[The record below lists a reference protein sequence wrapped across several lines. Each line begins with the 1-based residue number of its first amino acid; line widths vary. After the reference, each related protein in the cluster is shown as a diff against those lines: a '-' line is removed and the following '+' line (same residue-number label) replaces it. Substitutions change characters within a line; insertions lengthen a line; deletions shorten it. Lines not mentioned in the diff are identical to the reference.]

1 MWFYNEVDIISV
13 DNSTT
18 VLLRIVYKPNEMLT
32 EKCIIIIIYVN
43 VNGFTN
49 SDLMFMKG
57 VFIVVDDKLSFLDN
71 ILFK

>member
-1 MWFYNEVDIISV
+1 MWFYSEVDIISV

-18 VLLRIVYKPNEMLT
+18 VLLRIVYKQNEMLT
-32 EKCIIIIIYVN
+32 EKFIIIIYDN

-57 VFIVVDDKLSFLDN
+57 VFLVVYDKLSFLDN

>member
-1 MWFYNEVDIISV
+1 MSV
-13 DNSTT
+13 DNSTI
-18 VLLRIVYKPNEMLT
+18 VLLRIVSKQNEMLT
-32 EKCIIIIIYVN
+32 ENIIIIYDN

>member
-1 MWFYNEVDIISV
+1 MWFYSEVDIISV

-18 VLLRIVYKPNEMLT
+18 VLLRIVYEQNEMLT
-32 EKCIIIIIYVN
+32 EKCITIIYDN
-43 VNGFTN
+43 VNCFTN

-57 VFIVVDDKLSFLDN
+57 VFLVVYDKLSFLDN

>member
-1 MWFYNEVDIISV
+1 MWFYSEVDIISV

-18 VLLRIVYKPNEMLT
+18 VLLRIVYKQNEMLT
-32 EKCIIIIIYVN
+32 EKCITIIYDN

-57 VFIVVDDKLSFLDN
+57 VFIVVDDK
-71 ILFK
+71 

>member
-1 MWFYNEVDIISV
+1 MWFYSEVDIISV
-13 DNSTT
+13 DNSTI
-18 VLLRIVYKPNEMLT
+18 VLLRIVSKQNEMLT
-32 EKCIIIIIYVN
+32 ENIIIIYDN

>member
-1 MWFYNEVDIISV
+1 MWFYSEVDIISV
-13 DNSTT
+13 DNFTT
-18 VLLRIVYKPNEMLT
+18 VLLRIVYKQNEMLT
-32 EKCIIIIIYVN
+32 EKCITIIYDN

-57 VFIVVDDKLSFLDN
+57 VFLVVYDKLSFLDN